1 MMAQAW
7 FWMAAGAMVLSVLVL
22 LAQALRRGI
31 PAASDKLEVQVY
43 RDQLAEVQRDL
54 ARGVISPPEAERVS
68 IEVSRRLLDADRSA
82 RAVADAPRGGGSGL
96 ALTLI
101 VVTLAA
107 AFGIY
112 NWLGAPH
119 YPDLP
124 LKERLA
130 MSDELYRT
138 RPSQDE
144 AEATTP
150 KTPQPADVDQA
161 FLDLM
166 TQLRAAIA
174 ARPDDLQGL
183 ALLAR
188 NEAALGDY
196 VAARV
201 AQAHLVEVKADGA
214 TAEDYATLA
223 EFLIAAAGGYVSP
236 EAEAALIRTLEL
248 DPTQGL
254 ARYYSGLM
262 FAQVGR
268 PDRTFALWEPLLR
281 EGPPDAPWIE
291 PIRSGIE
298 DIAARAGVNF
308 ALESK
313 GPDAA
318 AMAAA
323 QDMSPE
329 ERQAMIAGMVGQ
341 LEERLGSEGG
351 PLEEWSKLITSLG
364 VLGEADRAKAAY
376 ARATAAFAGD
386 DAALATLLE
395 AATTAGIAP

>member
-1 MMAQAW
+1 MMAQGW
-7 FWMAAGAMVLSVLVL
+7 FWVAAAAMVLSVLVL

-31 PAASDKLEVQVY
+31 PATSDKADVQVY

-54 ARGVISPPEAERVS
+54 ARGVISQPEAERVS
-68 IEVSRRLLDADRSA
+68 IEVSRRLLDADRNA
-82 RAVADAPRGGGSGL
+82 RGVTDAPRTGSNGPV
-96 ALTLI
+96 LI
-101 VVTLAA
+101 VIAASLAA
-107 AFGIY
+107 AFGLY

-124 LKERLA
+124 LQERLA
-130 MSDELYRT
+130 MADELYRT
-138 RPSQDE
+138 RPSQDQ

-196 VAARV
+196 IAARV
-201 AQAHLVEVKADGA
+201 AQAHLIDLKAASA

-248 DPTQGL
+248 DPTQGI

-281 EGPPDAPWIE
+281 EGPPDAPWMA

-298 DIAARAGVNF
+298 DVAARAGVNF
-308 ALESK
+308 TLDSK

-329 ERQAMIAGMVGQ
+329 DRQAMIAGMVGQ

-386 DAALATLLE
+386 DAALAALLE